1 MKLDKLILIVA
12 IGAIMTA
19 CTSHNDNDHPE
30 PIYMDSVDGIS
41 LQPIESISYYV
52 GPLSHEWFVNFANGE
67 EGIIGYNKSL
77 PNPWKFRAR
86 FDTTRAFPLTGHSG
100 AFIERYGI
108 AEEDLV
114 KIMDYINANGIVL
127 LCGPSYLRWEEEYA
141 YAIYE
146 YHDDTLNERLVLFDA
161 IDDSIR
167 FIYDIERTPSK
178 KNSRNNPSNIKT
190 IEDFENLVESSTHS
204 SGIRGYARRT
214 NRNTDC
220 IEYIYDE
227 THITTFCF
235 SADTTQCLY
244 IHSDDNHFLNS
255 FQPLTRKK

>member
-1 MKLDKLILIVA
+1 MKATKLILILACSA
-12 IGAIMTA
+12 ILTA
-19 CTSHNDNDHPE
+19 CGSRNDIDHPE
-30 PIYMDSVDGIS
+30 PTYMDSVDGIS
-41 LQPIESISYYV
+41 LQPINAIEYYV
-52 GPLSHEWFVNFANGE
+52 GPLSHEWFVDFTNGE
-67 EGIIGYNKSL
+67 KGIIGYNRSL
-77 PNPWKFRAR
+77 PEQWTFRAR
-86 FDTTRAFPLTGHSG
+86 FDTTPAFPLTGHSDT
-100 AFIERYGI
+100 FIERYGI
-108 AEEDLV
+108 SEDDLA
-114 KIMDYINANGIVL
+114 KIMNHINSNGIVL
-127 LCGPSYLRWEEEYA
+127 LCGPSHIRWEEEYA
-141 YAIYE
+141 SAIYE
-146 YHDDTLNERLVLFDA
+146 YHDDTLNERLFLFDA

-167 FIYDIERTPSK
+167 FIYNIERTPSK
-178 KNSRNNPSNIKT
+178 KNGRNNPSHIKT

-227 THITTFCF
+227 THFTTFCF